1 MAPPEA
7 VGRAPGHLPVSCPAM
22 QTPDARDR
30 RPSAFA
36 AAFFSAVQPGLGQA
50 YARHWIR
57 ALVWAAPYI
66 LMYALLLGIFANKQT
81 RSDFEAQF
89 ANPDWLRG
97 TLVFIAL
104 DLIYRALSSIDAYRV
119 ANRGPSASGAP
130 VLRVGSLGGLLAVFL
145 VLVLAHAAAATNVVT
160 VMNALDQIL
169 GNGPDE
175 SPGPSISIDPSILPP
190 SSLSPSL
197 GPTPTEAP
205 GSTPGTTAAPTDTPA
220 PSPPPCPDCKNRV
233 NVLLI
238 GVDSGRANEA
248 TFNTDTMIVVS
259 VDPTTHKVALISLPR
274 DTGNI
279 PLVPGSAAAS
289 AYGGV
294 YPSKINTLYNAA
306 KARPDL
312 FPGPDKTR
320 GYQALMDTLGSLYGL
335 DIKYYV
341 SVDLNGFR
349 EAIDALGGTMV
360 DVQIPVNDPFYP
372 ADDGRGY
379 LKLYIA
385 PGYHYMDGSEALAY
399 ARSRH
404 GLGNDYIRAARQER
418 VVTSVREQFDLG
430 TVLQPGVL
438 GNLLKTL
445 SSSVRTNI
453 PGNALPGLISLAQSI
468 DLNRRVSLV
477 LSPPSYGTVCY
488 PCPPSNLWMIKP
500 NVNAIKKAVST
511 IFTVAPAQQ
520 QQRDQ
525 VEAEGAVVNVLNG
538 TSQPNTKT
546 TQAAD
551 YLASLGI
558 NAAVPPVNGGAAD
571 NPNYPTTVITAYN
584 GADQNMPTTA
594 KVLADTFGV
603 TVQAATDAT
612 QTADFVVIVGAATPT
627 LKPPPGG

>member
-1 MAPPEA
+1 
-7 VGRAPGHLPVSCPAM
+7 M
-22 QTPDARDR
+22 QTPDVQGRQ
-30 RPSAFA
+30 PSAFA

-66 LMYALLLGIFANKQT
+66 LLYALLLGIFANKQT

-97 TLVFIAL
+97 TLVFIGI
-104 DLIYRALSSIDAYRV
+104 DLVYRALSSIDAYRV
-119 ANRGPSASGAP
+119 ASQGARAAGAP
-130 VLRVGSLGGLLAVFL
+130 VLRVGSLSGLLAVFL

-160 VMNALDQIL
+160 VMNAIDLIL
-169 GNGPDE
+169 GNGPAE
-175 SPGPSISIDPSILPP
+175 SPGPSISIDPSILPHSIP
-190 SSLSPSL
+190 PSL

-205 GSTPGTTAAPTDTPA
+205 GSTPGPTAVPTDTPG
-220 PSPPPCPDCKNRV
+220 PTVPPCTDCKNRT
-233 NVLLI
+233 NILLV

-259 VDPTTHKVALISLPR
+259 VDQATHKVALISLPR

-279 PLVPGSAAAS
+279 PLVPGSAAAA

-335 DIKYYV
+335 QINYYV

-349 EAIDALGGTMV
+349 EAIDALGGTMI
-360 DVQIPVNDPFYP
+360 DVQLPVNDPFYP

-379 LKLYIA
+379 LKLYIS
-385 PGYHYMDGSEALAY
+385 PGYHYMDGAEALAY

-418 VVTSVREQFDLG
+418 VVTSVREQFDLA
-430 TVLQPGVL
+430 TLLQPGVL

-500 NVNAIKKAVST
+500 NVNAIKRAVGT
-511 IFTVAPAQQ
+511 IFTVDPAQQ
-520 QQRDQ
+520 QQRDE

-538 TSQPNTKT
+538 TAQPNIKT

-558 NAAVPPVNGGAAD
+558 DASVPPVNGGAAD

-603 TVQAATDAT
+603 TIQTASDPA
-612 QTADFVVIVGAATPT
+612 QTADFVVIVGADTPT

>member
-1 MAPPEA
+1 
-7 VGRAPGHLPVSCPAM
+7 M

-30 RPSAFA
+30 QPSAFA

-50 YARHWIR
+50 YVRRWVR

-66 LMYALLLGIFANKQT
+66 LMYALLLGILVNRQT

-89 ANPDWLRG
+89 AGPTWLRG
-97 TLVFIAL
+97 VLVFIGL
-104 DLIYRALSSIDAYRV
+104 DLVYRALSAVDAYRL
-119 ANRGPSASGAP
+119 ASRGARISGPPA
-130 VLRVGSLGGLLAVFL
+130 VRFGSLGGLLAVFL
-145 VLVLAHAAAATNVVT
+145 VLVLAHAAAATNV
-160 VMNALDQIL
+160 AAGLDAINVIT
-169 GNGPDE
+169 GSGPDDT
-175 SPGPSISIDPSILPP
+175 PGPSVSIDPSILPP
-190 SSLSPSL
+190 SPAPIAS
-197 GPTPTEAP
+197 EAP
-205 GSTPGTTAAPTDTPA
+205 GSTPGPAASPTDTPG
-220 PSPPPCPDCKNRV
+220 PTVPPCSDCKNRV

-259 VDPTTHKVALISLPR
+259 VDPATHKVALISLPR

-279 PLVPGSAAAS
+279 PLVSGSAAAS

-306 KARPDL
+306 RARPDL
-312 FPGPDKTR
+312 FSGPDKTR

-335 DIKYYV
+335 QIKYYI
-341 SVDLNGFR
+341 SVDLAGFR
-349 EAIDALGGTMV
+349 DAIDAVGGTMV
-360 DVQIPVNDPFYP
+360 DVQLPVNDPFYP
-372 ADDGRGY
+372 ADDGRGN

-385 PGYHYMDGSEALAY
+385 PGYHYMNGAQALAY

-418 VVTSVREQFDLG
+418 VVTSVREQFDLA
-430 TVLQPGVL
+430 TLFQPGVL

-445 SSSVRTNI
+445 KSSVKTNI
-453 PGNALPGLISLAQSI
+453 PGDSLPSLISLAQQV

-488 PCPPSNLWMIKP
+488 PCPPSGLWMIKP
-500 NVNAIKKAVST
+500 NVSAMRHAVANIFST
-511 IFTVAPAQQ
+511 DSREQ

-525 VEAEGAVVNVLNG
+525 LEAEGAVVNVLNG
-538 TSQPNTKT
+538 TADPNTRT

-558 NAAVPPVNGGAAD
+558 NAAVPPINGGVAD
-571 NPNYPTTVITAYN
+571 NANYTTTVITAYN
-584 GADQNMPTTA
+584 GAEQDMATTA
-594 KVLADTFGV
+594 KVLGDKFGV
-603 TVQAATDAT
+603 QIQTASDPGQAAA
-612 QTADFVVIVGAATPT
+612 FVVVIGTTTPV
-627 LKPPPGG
+627 LKPPPAG

>member
-1 MAPPEA
+1 
-7 VGRAPGHLPVSCPAM
+7 M

-30 RPSAFA
+30 QPSAFA
-36 AAFFSAVQPGLGQA
+36 AAFFSAIQPGLGQA

-66 LMYALLLGIFANKQT
+66 LMYALLLGILVNKQS

-89 ANPDWLRG
+89 ASPSWLRG
-97 TLVFIAL
+97 VLAFIVL
-104 DLIYRALSSIDAYRV
+104 DLVYRALSAIDAYRV
-119 ANRGPSASGAP
+119 ATRGAHAPGPP
-130 VLRVGSLGGLLAVFL
+130 VLRLGSLSGLIAVFL
-145 VLVLAHAAAATNVVT
+145 VLVLVHAAAATNVAT
-160 VMNALDQIL
+160 VLDLIDTAT
-169 GNGPDE
+169 GANSADE
-175 SPGPSISIDPSILPP
+175 SPGPVLSVDPSILPP
-190 SSLSPSL
+190 SLA
-197 GPTPTEAP
+197 PTATEPP
-205 GSTPGTTAAPTDTPA
+205 GSTPGPSAGPTDTPG
-220 PSPPPCPDCKNRV
+220 PTVPPCTDCKNRV
-233 NVLLI
+233 NILLI
-238 GVDSGRANEA
+238 GVDSGRANEP

-259 VDPTTHKVALISLPR
+259 VDPATKKVALISLPR

-279 PLVPGSAAAS
+279 PLVPGSAAAH

-312 FPGPDKTR
+312 FPGNDRIR

-335 DIKYYV
+335 QINYYV

-349 EAIDALGGTMV
+349 EAIDALGGTMI
-360 DVQIPVNDPFYP
+360 DVQLPVNDPFYP

-385 PGYHYMDGSEALAY
+385 PGYHFMDGSEALAY

-418 VVTSVREQFDLG
+418 VITSVRQQFDLA
-430 TVLQPGVL
+430 TLFQPGVL
-438 GNLLKTL
+438 GTLLNTLKT
-445 SSSVRTNI
+445 SVRTNI
-453 PGNALPGLISLAQSI
+453 PGDTLPSLISLAQSV

-488 PCPPSNLWMIKP
+488 PCPPSGLWMIKP
-500 NVNAIKKAVST
+500 NISAIKQAVST
-511 IFTVAPAQQ
+511 IFTVNAAQQ

-525 VEAEGAVVNVLNG
+525 LEAEGAVVSVLNG
-538 TSQPNTKT
+538 TSSPNTKT
-546 TQAAD
+546 TQSAD

-558 NAAVPPVNGGAAD
+558 DATVPPVNGGAAD
-571 NPNYPTTVITAYN
+571 NANYATTVITAYN
-584 GADQNMPTTA
+584 GAEQDMTTTA
-594 KVLADTFGV
+594 KVLGDTYGV
-603 TVQAATDAT
+603 PVQTASDPK
-612 QTADFVVIVGAATPT
+612 QTADFVVIVGSSTPT

>member
-1 MAPPEA
+1 
-7 VGRAPGHLPVSCPAM
+7 M
-22 QTPDARDR
+22 QTPDARAR
-30 RPSAFA
+30 QPSAFA

-57 ALVWAAPYI
+57 ALLWAAPYI
-66 LMYALLLGIFANKQT
+66 LMYALLLGIFVNKQT

-89 ANPDWLRG
+89 ASATWLRG
-97 TLVFIAL
+97 VLVFIAV
-104 DLIYRALSSIDAYRV
+104 DLVYRTLSAIDAYRV
-119 ANRGPSASGAP
+119 ATRGTRAPGPP
-130 VLRVGSLGGLLAVFL
+130 VLRLGSLGGLLAVFL
-145 VLVLAHAAAATNVVT
+145 VLVLAHAAAATNV
-160 VMNALDQIL
+160 AAGLDTICAIT
-169 GNGPDE
+169 GCAPENTPE
-175 SPGPSISIDPSILPP
+175 PSVSIDPSILPP
-190 SSLSPSL
+190 SIPPSL
-197 GPTPTEAP
+197 GATPTEVP
-205 GSTPGTTAAPTDTPA
+205 GSTPGPTAAPTDTPG
-220 PSPPPCPDCKNRV
+220 PTVPPCTDCKNRT
-233 NVLLI
+233 NILLV
-238 GVDSGRANEA
+238 GVDSGRANEL

-259 VDPTTHKVALISLPR
+259 VDQVTHKVALISLPR

-279 PLVPGSAAAS
+279 PLVPGSAAAN

-335 DIKYYV
+335 QINYYV

-349 EAIDALGGTMV
+349 EAIDALGGTMI
-360 DVQIPVNDPFYP
+360 DVQLPVNDPFYP

-379 LKLYIA
+379 LKLYIS
-385 PGYHYMDGSEALAY
+385 PGYHYMDGAEALAY

-418 VVTSVREQFDLG
+418 VVTSVREQFDLA
-430 TVLQPGVL
+430 TLFQPGVL
-438 GNLLKTL
+438 GNLRNALT
-445 SSSVRTNI
+445 SSVRTNI
-453 PGNALPGLISLAQSI
+453 PSESLPNLISLAQGV

-488 PCPPSNLWMIKP
+488 PCPPSGLWMIKP
-500 NVNAIKKAVST
+500 NVAAIKRAVST
-511 IFTVAPAQQ
+511 IFTVDPAQQ

-538 TSQPNTKT
+538 TTADNIKT

-584 GADQNMPTTA
+584 GAEQNMTTTV
-594 KVLADTFGV
+594 KVLGDTFGV
-603 TVQAATDAT
+603 QVQTANDPT
-612 QTADFVVIVGAATPT
+612 QTADFVVIVGADTPV

>member
-1 MAPPEA
+1 
-7 VGRAPGHLPVSCPAM
+7 M
-22 QTPDARDR
+22 QTPDAQGRQ
-30 RPSAFA
+30 PSAFA
-36 AAFFSAVQPGLGQA
+36 AAFFSAAQPGLGQA

-66 LMYALLLGIFANKQT
+66 LLYALLLGIFANKQT

-97 TLVFIAL
+97 TLVFIGI
-104 DLIYRALSSIDAYRV
+104 DLVYRALSSIDAYRLATSGV
-119 ANRGPSASGAP
+119 RASGAP
-130 VLRVGSLGGLLAVFL
+130 VLRVGSLSGLLAVFL

-160 VMNALDQIL
+160 VMNAIDLIL
-169 GNGPDE
+169 GNGPAD

-190 SSLSPSL
+190 SIPPSL

-205 GSTPGTTAAPTDTPA
+205 GSTPGPTAAPTDTPA
-220 PSPPPCPDCKNRV
+220 PTPPPCTDCKDRTNI
-233 NVLLI
+233 LLV

-259 VDPTTHKVALISLPR
+259 VDQKTHKVALISLPR

-279 PLVPGSAAAS
+279 PLVPGSAAAN

-335 DIKYYV
+335 DINYYV

-349 EAIDALGGTMV
+349 EAIDALGGTMI
-360 DVQIPVNDPFYP
+360 DVQLPVNDPFYP

-379 LKLYIA
+379 LKLYIS
-385 PGYHYMDGSEALAY
+385 PGYHYMDGAEALAY

-418 VVTSVREQFDLG
+418 VVTSVREQFDLS
-430 TVLQPGVL
+430 TLLQPGVL

-500 NVNAIKKAVST
+500 NVSAIKQAVRT
-511 IFTVAPAQQ
+511 IFTVDPAAQA
-520 QQRDQ
+520 QRDQ
-525 VEAEGAVVNVLNG
+525 LEAEGAVVNVLNG
-538 TSQPNTKT
+538 TSQPNIKS

-551 YLASLGI
+551 FLASLGI

-603 TVQAATDAT
+603 TVQTATDAA
-612 QTADFVVIVGAATPT
+612 QAADFVVIVGADTPT